1 MRRPNPIPPL
11 GPALLA
17 ALLLTS
23 LCGCERAPDSG
34 IEREV
39 GYRSG
44 TVDDGYLSNGE
55 RGNVQ
60 VNEIMW
66 AGSVRGDGLDR
77 VWDPDDV
84 FIELQNKHPRPIYLH
99 RWQITVEV
107 GHALDGL
114 DETSRDDRS
123 RITYVIPRRESRQPV
138 QPNEFVVIAAK
149 RDGAFEADYYIE
161 GLKLPRTHFQI
172 TLQDIDNRLIDG
184 GGDARKPAFAGA
196 FDRVTARSMERIQ
209 LIFNNRG
216 NRDASWH
223 TYSLNDFDTDER
235 GALHAGLRDRIREEW
250 RPLTFA
256 TPGRPNSPDYSG
268 FISSGS
274 FE

>member
-1 MRRPNPIPPL
+1 MRL
-11 GPALLA
+11 DASAMLAAAALLA
-17 ALLLTS
+17 LA
-23 LCGCERAPDSG
+23 GCERDPNTG
-34 IEREV
+34 ITREV

-60 VNEIMW
+60 INEVMW
-66 AGSVRGDGLDR
+66 AGSVRGNGADR

-84 FIELQNKHPRPIYLH
+84 FIELQNKHPRPIYLT
-99 RWQITVEV
+99 RWQLTVEL

-114 DETSRDDRS
+114 DDTERDDRS
-123 RITYVIPRRESRQPV
+123 RVTYIIPLRENRQPV

-161 GLKLPRTHFQI
+161 DLKLPRTHFSL
-172 TLQDIDNRLIDG
+172 TLRDLDDRLIDG
-184 GGDARKPAFAGA
+184 GGDARKPVFAGS

-216 NRDASWH
+216 NRDGSWH

-235 GALHAGLRDRIREEW
+235 GSLHGELRDRVREEW

-268 FISSGS
+268 YISSGS